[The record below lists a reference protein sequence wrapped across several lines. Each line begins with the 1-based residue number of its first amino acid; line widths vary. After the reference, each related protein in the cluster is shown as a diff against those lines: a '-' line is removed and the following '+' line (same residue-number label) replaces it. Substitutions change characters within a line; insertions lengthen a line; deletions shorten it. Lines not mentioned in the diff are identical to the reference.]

1 MMITVFTPTYNRAH
15 LLHDIY
21 DSLVKQTFTDFEW
34 VVVDDGSKDDTP
46 AVMQRFIDEGKIN
59 IRFFRQQNGG
69 KHSAVNHGVK
79 EARGELFLI
88 LDSDDALPS
97 NSLATVAEEYNK
109 VKGDKSFGG
118 VCGYMAHRDGTIIG
132 HGYDADVFNATSLE
146 MRCKY
151 GVKGDMAEVFLT
163 EVLREFP
170 FPEIEGE
177 RFCPEM
183 TVWDRIAMKYRL
195 RVFHK
200 VIYYRDYLDGGLT
213 DNIVRV
219 RMKSPVTSMICYGEL
234 SSMPIP
240 FVQKFKAAANYWRFR
255 FCASREKRNAV
266 KISPFWIIAK
276 PLGWIMHVRERNKI

>member
-1 MMITVFTPTYNRAH
+1 
-15 LLHDIY
+15 
-21 DSLVKQTFTDFEW
+21 
-34 VVVDDGSKDDTP
+34 
-46 AVMQRFIDEGKIN
+46 
-59 IRFFRQQNGG
+59 
-69 KHSAVNHGVK
+69 
-79 EARGELFLI
+79 
-88 LDSDDALPS
+88 
-97 NSLATVAEEYNK
+97 
-109 VKGDKSFGG
+109 
-118 VCGYMAHRDGTIIG
+118 
-132 HGYDADVFNATSLE
+132 
-146 MRCKY
+146 MRYKY

-219 RMKSPVTSMICYGEL
+219 RMKSPVTSMICYSEL
-234 SSMPIP
+234 LDMPIP
-240 FVQKFKAAANYWRFR
+240 FVQKLKAAVHYWRFR
-255 FCASREKRNAV
+255 FCASREKRNEV